1 MRRGASARTPAR
13 HRGAGE
19 EGRCTKEGRSE
30 VGADVDGLTEAAQP
44 AGQRPYPPPHHQHH
58 TQTATPIASLRR
70 PRTLLPRLRRRRRLS
85 VPSPRR
91 AHATPRHATDTAAL
105 VTRLAPAQTLCT
117 SPSPHIPQ
125 PASRRLRAAPIR
137 GGSNEEAPTPPSP
150 RELSVCRVV
159 CRQNRARAA
168 ALVGSRAGS
177 TGGLWRRFALTRMD
191 VGQDMR

>member
-105 VTRLAPAQTLCT
+105 VTRLAPAQTHSALHLPRT
-117 SPSPHIPQ
+117 SPSPPRGACAPRRYAAGRMKRRRRHRVHVSSQSAESCADRIGPARQ
-125 PASRRLRAAPIR
+125 PSWEVGL
-137 GGSNEEAPTPPSP
+137 
-150 RELSVCRVV
+150 
-159 CRQNRARAA
+159 AR
-168 ALVGSRAGS
+168 RAGCG
-177 TGGLWRRFALTRMD
+177 GGLP
-191 VGQDMR
+191 